1 MSFFMQV
8 HTLRHHRVPVDM
20 YDLLRHCKRC
30 SYLGRSVQRS
40 GRRIAPSRGV
50 RLPRILA
57 SA

>member
-1 MSFFMQV
+1 MQV